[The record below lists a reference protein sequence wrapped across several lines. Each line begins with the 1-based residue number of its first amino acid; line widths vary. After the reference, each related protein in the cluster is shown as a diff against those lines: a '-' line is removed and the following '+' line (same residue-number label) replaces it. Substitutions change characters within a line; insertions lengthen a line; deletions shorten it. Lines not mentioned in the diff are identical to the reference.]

1 MDAAKVEELEKQ
13 VSDTIQQM
21 ESFDPDIQAIQ
32 QQAEVNS
39 RQMKV
44 ERDHYERMY
53 EEEKQQLQQ
62 LDIQLE

>member
-1 MDAAKVEELEKQ
+1 M
-13 VSDTIQQM
+13 QQM